1 MTMNIEYYV
10 FTALINSNV
19 YPQVRYQHY
28 NREVY
33 YTKRHEKVKRGEDGN
48 GTKSFR
54 RISVSFTK
62 GKLKPNKTKRVSIR
76 KQIIITRQN
85 ASK

>member
-1 MTMNIEYYV
+1 MTMNIERYV

-33 YTKRHEKVKRGEDGN
+33 YTKRHENVKRGRMEMGL
-48 GTKSFR
+48 SPLEEY
-54 RISVSFTK
+54 V
-62 GKLKPNKTKRVSIR
+62 
-76 KQIIITRQN
+76 
-85 ASK
+85 